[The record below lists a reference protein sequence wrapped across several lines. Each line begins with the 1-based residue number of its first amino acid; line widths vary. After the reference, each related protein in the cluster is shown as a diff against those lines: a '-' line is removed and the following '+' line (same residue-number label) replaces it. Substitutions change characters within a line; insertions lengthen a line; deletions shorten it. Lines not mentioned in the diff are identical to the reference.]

1 MEGAIHRHS
10 MAVIIPS
17 RPKIVL
23 NQGTPA
29 YGYAPSGFPSINIRR
44 SASERV
50 NHSLKRLL
58 EVLILHPSRV
68 SFWHCRF
75 LAAKASAY
83 GNTCFW
89 AKSRSQ
95 MTVTCTMDSSFGFIR
110 TWEFAVFSVCE
121 CGAGEKR

>member
-17 RPKIVL
+17 RPKTVL

-29 YGYAPSGFPSINIRR
+29 YGYAPSGFPCINIRR

-58 EVLILHPSRV
+58 EVLILQPSRM
-68 SFWHCRF
+68 SLWHCKF

-83 GNTCFW
+83 GKAYFR
-89 AKSRSQ
+89 AEFRSQ
-95 MTVTCTMDSSFGFIR
+95 VTVTKTMDSSFGFIR
-110 TWEFAVFSVCE
+110 TW
-121 CGAGEKR
+121 

>member
-50 NHSLKRLL
+50 NHSLKCLL
-58 EVLILHPSRV
+58 EVLILHPSRM

-75 LAAKASAY
+75 LAAKASVYDDA
-83 GNTCFW
+83 CFW
-89 AKSRSQ
+89 ADPRSQ
-95 MTVTCTMDSSFGFIR
+95 MTVSCTMDSSFGFIP
-110 TWEFAVFSVCE
+110 TWYFAVFSVSE
-121 CGAGEKR
+121 CGVAEK